1 MEISKNFKMKK
12 SVIIISL
19 FMTSVAFAQIL
30 EVTDALYENGYPKS
44 IKTYKESTN
53 KYELVRETQWYKNGQ
68 QKEQAI
74 YKNGQR
80 NGKWIKWSEYGQKK
94 SEEHY
99 KDGELIKSIEYWPN
113 GKKLR
118 GKFFQDGN
126 LIQDKCWDSYGK
138 EQDCKQS
145 PPN

>member
-1 MEISKNFKMKK
+1 
-12 SVIIISL
+12 
-19 FMTSVAFAQIL
+19 MTSVAFAQIL
-30 EVTDALYENGYPKS
+30 EVMDALYENGYPKS

-68 QKEQAI
+68 QKEQAT